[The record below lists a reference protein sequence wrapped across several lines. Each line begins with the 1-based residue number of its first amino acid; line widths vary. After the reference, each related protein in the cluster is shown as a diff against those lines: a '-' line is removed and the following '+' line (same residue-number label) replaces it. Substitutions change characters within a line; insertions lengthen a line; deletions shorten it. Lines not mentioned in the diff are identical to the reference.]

1 MQSRWRIRVDTGGT
15 FTDAW
20 ALGPDGIER
29 RAKILSDGTLRCR
42 LVGEENGWFITDSE
56 IAAPDGTF
64 AGWSCGSATVAGSRE
79 GARRLKLEGDTANL
93 VVHGILELS
102 CGDEAPVAAAH
113 ILTGTPAGGKL
124 PPMDFRVATTRGTN
138 ALLERKGAPVLLVV
152 SSGFA
157 DLLEIRDQRRELLF
171 SLAQPQRPGLAAMT
185 NLLLKQLPHMH
196 VVELDRDLVAR
207 LEKAYPR
214 ERLTVHSGDALK
226 FDFGSIPVPE
236 GQRLRVVGNLPYNIS
251 SPLLFHLAEFAPLV
265 EDQHFMLQKEVV
277 ERMVAEPGTKAYS
290 RLSVM
295 LQWRYDMELL
305 FIVPPEAFDPPPQV
319 DSAIVRMI
327 PKRERLACD
336 AGKLEQVV
344 AKAFS
349 QRRKVIRN
357 CVAGM
362 FTEAQLVEAGID
374 PGARPEAVGL
384 EQYVAL
390 ANLL

>member
-1 MQSRWRIRVDTGGT
+1 MKHVARKRFGQN
-15 FTDAW
+15 FLTDDHVLNNIIDAI
-20 ALGPDGIER
+20 APR
-29 RAKILSDGTLRCR
+29 RGQAM
-42 LVGEENGWFITDSE
+42 VE
-56 IAAPDGTF
+56 IG
-64 AGWSCGSATVAGSRE
+64 
-79 GARRLKLEGDTANL
+79 
-93 VVHGILELS
+93 
-102 CGDEAPVAAAH
+102 
-113 ILTGTPAGGKL
+113 
-124 PPMDFRVATTRGTN
+124 
-138 ALLERKGAPVLLVV
+138 
-152 SSGFA
+152 
-157 DLLEIRDQRRELLF
+157 
-171 SLAQPQRPGLAAMT
+171 PGLAAMT
-185 NLLLKQLPHMH
+185 ALLLKGLDHMH

-214 ERLTVHSGDALK
+214 EKLTVHSGDALK

-236 GQRLRVVGNLPYNIS
+236 GQKLRIVGNLPYNIS
-251 SPLLFHLAEFAPLV
+251 SPLLFHLAAFSHLV

-295 LQWRYDMELL
+295 LQWRYDMDLL
-305 FIVPPEAFDPPPQV
+305 FIVPPTAFDPPPQV

-327 PKRERLACD
+327 PKRQMLD
-336 AGKLEQVV
+336 VDGDTLEKVV

>member
-1 MQSRWRIRVDTGGT
+1 MKHVARKRFGQN
-15 FTDAW
+15 FLTDDHVLNNIIDSIA
-20 ALGPDGIER
+20 PR
-29 RAKILSDGTLRCR
+29 R
-42 LVGEENGWFITDSE
+42 GEAMVE
-56 IAAPDGTF
+56 IG
-64 AGWSCGSATVAGSRE
+64 
-79 GARRLKLEGDTANL
+79 
-93 VVHGILELS
+93 
-102 CGDEAPVAAAH
+102 
-113 ILTGTPAGGKL
+113 
-124 PPMDFRVATTRGTN
+124 
-138 ALLERKGAPVLLVV
+138 
-152 SSGFA
+152 
-157 DLLEIRDQRRELLF
+157 
-171 SLAQPQRPGLAAMT
+171 PGLAAMT
-185 NLLLKQLPHMH
+185 ALLLKQLDHMH

-214 ERLTVHSGDALK
+214 EKLTVHSGDALK
-226 FDFGSIPVPE
+226 FDFASIPCLG
-236 GQRLRVVGNLPYNIS
+236 GQKLRIVGNLPYNIS
-251 SPLLFHLAEFAPLV
+251 SPLLFHLATFSSLV

-295 LQWRYDMELL
+295 LQWRYDMDLL
-305 FIVPPEAFDPPPQV
+305 FIVPPTAFDPPPQV

-327 PKRERLACD
+327 PKRQM
-336 AGKLEQVV
+336 LEVDGDTLEKVV

-374 PGARPEAVGL
+374 PGVRPEAVGL